1 MASVPALGVAYPRGR
16 MVFSMRFAPSSVP
29 TSRVE
34 RSVSHLS
41 PSKQLF
47 HSGFQQIQILSFT
60 PSFTH
65 LLVGIL
71 VCPLAPLREF
81 LISEYFV
88 TVLRQFFLIKLPS
101 AEVDFSN

>member
-1 MASVPALGVAYPRGR
+1 

-47 HSGFQQIQILSFT
+47 HSGFQQIQI

-81 LISEYFV
+81 LISEFFV